1 MTADELFEKGL
12 ALLKADD
19 PLGALS
25 CFEKAYNIKKTPQ
38 IQSYLAYCIAAER
51 GKITEAIAMCHD
63 SLEREPDNPL
73 HYLNLGRIYL
83 KADRKTEALEVL
95 RRGLS
100 HGDNQEIKQILEI
113 LGKRKKPIIPFLP
126 RNHFLNKYIGLTL
139 SRLQLR

>member
-1 MTADELFEKGL
+1 
-12 ALLKADD
+12 
-19 PLGALS
+19 
-25 CFEKAYNIKKTPQ
+25 
-38 IQSYLAYCIAAER
+38 
-51 GKITEAIAMCHD
+51 MCHD